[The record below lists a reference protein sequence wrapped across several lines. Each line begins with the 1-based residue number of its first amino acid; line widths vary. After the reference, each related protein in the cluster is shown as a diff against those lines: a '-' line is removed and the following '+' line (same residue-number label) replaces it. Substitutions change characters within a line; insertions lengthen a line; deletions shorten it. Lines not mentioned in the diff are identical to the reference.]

1 MNGLI
6 KRVLLFLTITSFFPA
21 QMSFGQNLD
30 ELVVFSNLQ
39 YEKGNFELAANEY
52 NRALFFGYKSEDRLC
67 LKIANCYFNLNKL
80 EQSEQFYDRAYFSTN
95 SDSIRTEAVL
105 GKSFSL
111 ILEKKFIIALSELM
125 NLDTLSLKSQ
135 SIKLDFLKGIA
146 YFGMHQDSLAET
158 SFLRCA
164 RGFSDEEGA
173 SVLRK
178 DFGRIKKVER
188 RFKPGTAWRLSLVL
202 PGSGQV
208 YSGNYREAANSA
220 LLMGGFAYLTVSI
233 ALEYTFVE
241 ALVVAAS
248 FFQRYWV
255 GGANK
260 AEKLAFERQ
269 NRERNSAYL
278 SIMKILE
285 DADKKNSRNPGCDVI
300 AN

>member
-1 MNGLI
+1 M
-6 KRVLLFLTITSFFPA
+6 ITNFSPA
-21 QMSFGQNLD
+21 QRSFGQNLK

-52 NRALFFGYKSEDRLC
+52 NRALFFGYKSEDRVC

-80 EQSEQFYDRAYFSTN
+80 ELSEQFYDRAYFGTH
-95 SDSIRTEAVL
+95 SDSIKAEAVL

-111 ILEKKFIIALSELM
+111 ILEKKFIVALSELM

-146 YFGMHQDSLAET
+146 YFGLHQDKLAEE

-164 RGFSDEEGA
+164 NGFADAQGKQVISG
-173 SVLRK
+173 
-178 DFGRIKKVER
+178 DFERLKRVEN

-233 ALEYTFVE
+233 ALEYTFLE
-241 ALVVAAS
+241 SLVVAAS
-248 FFQRYWV
+248 FFQRYWI

-285 DADKKNSRNPGCDVI
+285 DADKKNSKNPDCDAI